1 MLAASFARL
10 HGALQ
15 SAVLLGNS
23 TSAYRTAPCAVV
35 RVKVSARAIHN
46 TVAASSRNSS
56 NTMRFIDIGA
66 NLTDGMFQGQYMGK
80 AYHSPDVTKVLE
92 RAWAAGV
99 EKIIVTAG
107 SLPEAESALALAH
120 TDDRL
125 YCTIGVHPT
134 RCKEIED
141 SSQGPEAYWDALRV
155 LLKAHAADDKVVAV
169 GECGLDYDRLEF
181 CDKETQQ
188 KWFRRHFELAT
199 SFDLPMFLH
208 MRAAAPDFIAILK
221 EYSATFT
228 RGVVHSFDANQE
240 HLEQLLA
247 FPTISVGINGCSL
260 KTEENLAVMAQ
271 IPTSRLLL
279 ETDSPYCDVRP
290 SHAGRV
296 HVKTSHQAKD
306 KKKYDPEMLI
316 KGRNEPCN
324 IVSVFEVITGHRHV
338 QDIEAFADDVFD
350 NTISMFFQQ
359 SKT

>member
-1 MLAASFARL
+1 
-10 HGALQ
+10 
-15 SAVLLGNS
+15 
-23 TSAYRTAPCAVV
+23 
-35 RVKVSARAIHN
+35 
-46 TVAASSRNSS
+46 
-56 NTMRFIDIGA
+56 
-66 NLTDGMFQGQYMGK
+66 MFQGQYMGK
-80 AYHSPDVTKVLE
+80 AYHSPDMTKVLD
-92 RAWAAGV
+92 RAWTAGV

-107 SLPEAESALALAH
+107 SLPEAKSALALAR

-125 YCTIGVHPT
+125 YCTVGVHPT

-155 LLKAHAADDKVVAV
+155 LLTAADGKIVAV

-188 KWFRRHFELAT
+188 KWFRRHFELAA
-199 SFDLPMFLH
+199 SFKLPMFLH

-221 EYSATFT
+221 EHSASFT
-228 RGVVHSFDANQE
+228 RGVVHSFDADQE

-247 FPTISVGINGCSL
+247 FPTISIGINGCSL
-260 KTEENLAVMAQ
+260 KTDENLAVMAQ

-290 SHAGRV
+290 SHAGKV

-306 KKKYDPEMLI
+306 KKKYDPELLI

-324 IVSVFEVITGHRHV
+324 IVSVFEVVTGYRLV
-338 QDIEAFADDVFD
+338 QDTEAFADDIFD
-350 NTISMFFQQ
+350 NTIRMFFQQ
-359 SKT
+359 ATMSKDLYTY